1 MTVDIAGTVE
11 PGYER
16 VADAFERAFDGRP
29 TMGAGLTIRV
39 GGRRVVHLWGGL
51 ADERSRSPW
60 REDTASVVFS
70 CTKGLMS
77 ILVARLVQDGL
88 LDYEAPV
95 ARYWPDFAA
104 AGKGDV
110 TVAQLLSHR
119 AGLSALREP
128 LTIDQLVDWDHVTS
142 LLAAE
147 EPLWQPG
154 TGYAYHAVTHG
165 WLAGELV
172 RRATGQSAGQYFAA
186 LAGDH
191 TSGAWIGLPD
201 AAASRV
207 AHLQA
212 SDSQV
217 EAGEELGEAPSPW
230 TALAMTL
237 GGALPAQLVTP
248 DGGFNDPRIR
258 AAEIPGAGGI
268 ATADALSA
276 IWSATV
282 TETDGRTLLDDAT
295 LDAAL
300 IPMSEGEPVFP
311 SPAPWPRWARGF
323 QLDSEA
329 RRYLGDASFGH
340 DGAGGQVAFAD
351 RDAKAGFA
359 FVTNWM
365 EAGGDDRATR
375 IVDAFRAVLRDGEAQ
390 PAA

>member
-1 MTVDIAGTVE
+1 MTDDTIGTVAISGVVE

-16 VADAFERAFDGRP
+16 VAEAFERAFDGRP

-39 GGRRVVHLWGGL
+39 DGRRVVHLWGGL

-77 ILVARLVQDGL
+77 ILIARLVQEGR

-95 ARYWPDFAA
+95 AQYWPEFGA
-104 AGKGDV
+104 AGKANV
-110 TVAQLLSHR
+110 TVAELVSHR
-119 AGLSALREP
+119 AGLSALRVP
-128 LTIDQLVDWDHVTS
+128 ITIDEVVDWDRVTS

-147 EPLWQPG
+147 EPLWEPG
-154 TGYAYHAVTHG
+154 TGYAYHAITHG

-172 RRATGQSAGQYFAA
+172 RRVTGKRAGEYFAEV
-186 LAGDH
+186 LGEW
-191 TSGAWIGLPD
+191 TSGAWVGLP
-201 AAASRV
+201 ASAASRV

-212 SDSQV
+212 SESQV
-217 EAGEELGEAPSPW
+217 EAGEQLAEAPSPW

-237 GGALPAQLVTP
+237 GGALPADLVTA

-276 IWSATV
+276 IWAATV
-282 TETDGRTLLDDAT
+282 TQTDGHRLLDDAT

-329 RRYLGDASFGH
+329 RRYLGDTSFGH

-351 RDAKAGFA
+351 RATRSGFA

-365 EAGGDDRATR
+365 EAGDDRATR
-375 IVDAFRAVLRDGEAQ
+375 IVDAFRETRR
-390 PAA
+390 